1 MCVNLSDA
9 SFLLPGHWFDM
20 FIAFFSWEER
30 ENKKNEQI
38 VPKLVLQFC
47 STIKKVALLYFDIMP
62 KC

>member
-20 FIAFFSWEER
+20 FIAFFLGKR

-47 STIKKVALLYFDIMP
+47 STIKKVALLYFDTM
-62 KC
+62 